1 MTQIRVLHC
10 PEIVAG
16 HPQQL
21 ARAER
26 ELGLESVAVVFE
38 QTVFAYETDEV
49 LFEASDRVFQRE
61 RKRFA
66 LLRRALREFDVV
78 HFNFGRTISPVATE
92 TRGLPLRDRVYAA
105 YARLF
110 ELRDLPLLKRAGKA
124 IVVTYQG
131 DDARQG
137 DYSRAHFEV
146 SIAQQ
151 GGPGYYT
158 PRGDAARRRRI
169 RVLDKYADAI
179 FALNP
184 DLLHVLPARAEFL
197 PYANVDVRAWTPV
210 PPRPGLPLVVH
221 APTHRGGKGTRFVVD
236 AVERLHAEGLEFEFV
251 LLEGLTRAQAR
262 ETYERADLL
271 VDQLLAG
278 WYGGLAVE
286 MMALGKPAIAYI
298 RHGDL
303 ERVPAELRD
312 QLPIIEAGPETIAD
326 VLRRCLTTERD
337 RLPELGARSRAYVER
352 WHDPVKIAERLK
364 RTYEQILDRL
374 PRSR

>member
-137 DYSRAHFEV
+137 DYSLAHFEL
-146 SIAQQ
+146 SIAREAE
-151 GGPGYYT
+151 PGYYT
-158 PRGDAARRRRI
+158 PKGDAMRRHRI
-169 RVLDKYADAI
+169 RVMDRYTDAI
-179 FALNP
+179 YALNP
-184 DLLHVLPARAEFL
+184 DLLHVLPARAQFL
-197 PYANVDVRAWTPV
+197 PYASLDVRSWTPV
-210 PPRPGLPLVVH
+210 PPRSGTPTVVH
-221 APTHRGGKGTRFVVD
+221 APTNRGGKGTRFVLE
-236 AVERLHAEGLEFEFV
+236 AVERLRAGGLDFEFV
-251 LLEGLTRAQAR
+251 LVEDVTRAQAR

-278 WYGGLAVE
+278 WYGGVAVE
-286 MMALGKPAIAYI
+286 MMALGKPVMAYI
-298 RHGDL
+298 RREDL
-303 ERVPAELRD
+303 DRVPPELRD
-312 QLPIIEAGPETIAD
+312 DLPIIDVRPETIVD
-326 VLRRCLTTERD
+326 VLRRWLTTDRD
-337 RLPELGARSRAYVER
+337 RLPELGARGRTYVER
-352 WHDPVKIAERLK
+352 WHDPLKIAERLK
-364 RTYEQILDRL
+364 RTYEQILGRS